1 MIVDLSFN
9 GVSDPSTAGP
19 SHLQAGGDHIMS
31 PPPSPIMEDDNSG
44 QSEFEEDSVISL
56 KSAYGRRVDDKF
68 ESFEDKGEDEDDTD
82 DDEPIIRKR

>member
-1 MIVDLSFN
+1 
-9 GVSDPSTAGP
+9 
-19 SHLQAGGDHIMS
+19 
-31 PPPSPIMEDDNSG
+31 MEDDNSG